1 MTKARPYSSG
11 LACRNPRG
19 MVGDASAS
27 VAFSLPVGG
36 VGVLAGADEFGTAI
50 RFVVALVMGPTLLGT
65 KFHSITSSAATSNVA
80 GTVRPSAFAA
90 LRLMASSNLVGWR
103 IGMSLG
109 FAPFRIWPTM
119 SAML

>member
-65 KFHSITSSAATSNVA
+65 KFHSMTSSAVVSNKG
-80 GTVRPSAFAA
+80 GTERPSASAV
-90 LRLMASSNLVGWR
+90 LRSMARLNLVGCS
-103 IGMSLG
+103 IGSSPG
-109 FAPFRIWPTM
+109 FAPRRI
-119 SAML
+119 L